1 MNIFQKVTLKNL
13 KENRTR
19 TLVTIIGI
27 ILSAAMFSA
36 TTISISSL
44 QHYLIQSTIY
54 EKGNWYG
61 AGYGLSAENL
71 ETISSDKQVK
81 KAISMELIGFSALK
95 DYNNDYKPYLC
106 VYGIQQDFTTMMP
119 IHLTQGR
126 MPENKNE
133 ILLPDHLFTNGG
145 INYQLD
151 STLELNLG
159 NRVDKEG
166 TLLSNQIEY
175 QNEVEDKNNYNKSA
189 KNSNTKDNITEDPDS
204 FQEYLVPTEKRS
216 YKVVGFYERPS
227 FEAYHAPAY
236 TALTIG
242 DNNTNHLYDLYIRTT
257 SGINC
262 TLMIDNLFSKT
273 EADTWTTNYDLL
285 RFYGYS
291 GESRYNQVL
300 YGLGIILISI
310 IMFGSIS
317 LIYNAFSISV
327 SERTKQFGLLASIGA
342 TKRQLTKSVLFEA
355 LFLSCIG
362 IPFGILSGLLGIGIT
377 FYFIKDMM
385 TNILGITGDS
395 GYALARFASILGP
408 TDKVSLTLHPSFGAL
423 TIAICVSLL
432 TILISAYIPAKRAM
446 KKSAIDAIRQTDDIA
461 IRPSKVKTSKLTEKL
476 FGFEGMIATK
486 NFKRNRKKYRATVI
500 SLFLSIVLFI
510 SASSWCTYLTKSV
523 NSVITDYEY
532 DIIYNKYSDHNYST
546 DTLFSQLSQVKGV
559 TAASYSSELRLN
571 GSVNTAS
578 TSKDYRDYQKMLLE
592 QKGDSYQEFE
602 KTLTTFHIVFLEDNN
617 FLSYL
622 KEQNLSEAVFY
633 NKENPTAVMVDSLW
647 YYNNIEER
655 YYMPSLL
662 DNKEHAA
669 PVLYLPRLEEG
680 YYFDSIGI
688 YSETGEF
695 YCNFWKNNSNKEI
708 EIPIEESCLTL
719 PISIG
724 AVTSQAPDFF
734 PNEYDSV
741 RLFYPYSFIDSFFST
756 LEPDTT
762 YSNVP
767 EAPYKDNIAV
777 RLFFQCENYTE
788 VFATM
793 VKRLT
798 EQGISTESLYN
809 YAANAEG
816 DRAIVTV
823 VNVFAFGFII
833 LISLIAAANVFHT
846 ISTNIKLRRREFA
859 MLKSIGMTPKGFTK
873 IMNFECLLYGFKGLL
888 YGLPVS
894 FLVTWFIYHTISA
907 GLEIKFFIPWYSIVI
922 AVGSVFLVV
931 FSTML
936 YSMRKIKKEN
946 TIDALKNENL

>member
-133 ILLPDHLFTNGG
+133 LLLPDHLFTNGG

-166 TLLSNQIEY
+166 TLLNNQVEY

-236 TALTIG
+236 TALTMG

-257 SGINC
+257 SGRNC

-532 DIIYNKYSDHNYST
+532 DIIYNKSSHNNYST
-546 DTLFSQLSQVKGV
+546 DTLFSELSQVKGV

-655 YYMPSLL
+655 YYTPSLL

-680 YYFDSIGI
+680 
-688 YSETGEF
+688 
-695 YCNFWKNNSNKEI
+695 
-708 EIPIEESCLTL
+708 
-719 PISIG
+719 
-724 AVTSQAPDFF
+724 
-734 PNEYDSV
+734 
-741 RLFYPYSFIDSFFST
+741 
-756 LEPDTT
+756 
-762 YSNVP
+762 
-767 EAPYKDNIAV
+767 
-777 RLFFQCENYTE
+777 
-788 VFATM
+788 
-793 VKRLT
+793 
-798 EQGISTESLYN
+798 
-809 YAANAEG
+809 
-816 DRAIVTV
+816 
-823 VNVFAFGFII
+823 
-833 LISLIAAANVFHT
+833 
-846 ISTNIKLRRREFA
+846 
-859 MLKSIGMTPKGFTK
+859 
-873 IMNFECLLYGFKGLL
+873 
-888 YGLPVS
+888 
-894 FLVTWFIYHTISA
+894 
-907 GLEIKFFIPWYSIVI
+907 
-922 AVGSVFLVV
+922 
-931 FSTML
+931 
-936 YSMRKIKKEN
+936 
-946 TIDALKNENL
+946 